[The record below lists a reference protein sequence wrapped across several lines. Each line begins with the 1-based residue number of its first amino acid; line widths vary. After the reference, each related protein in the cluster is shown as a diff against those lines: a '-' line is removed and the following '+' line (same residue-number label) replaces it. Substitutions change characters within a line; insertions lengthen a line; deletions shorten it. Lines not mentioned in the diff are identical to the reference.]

1 MSFRKEIKFK
11 LSKSDLYIYKNSLIK
26 KGMKHLYPK
35 RKINSIYFD
44 TQNLKMFHESEE
56 GVLPRKKIRFR
67 WYANQSICNKEIKIS
82 SIEGRYKI
90 ICPKNLLNVS
100 SLKFHRFFEK
110 DYGMLTPKLNISYKR
125 EYFLYK
131 DLRITFDTDIEY
143 ENIKSISSLKFKD
156 DEFVVEVK
164 TDKST
169 SEDYIEKF
177 INIQTSRFSKYCRG
191 IYLINK

>member
-1 MSFRKEIKFK
+1 
-11 LSKSDLYIYKNSLIK
+11 
-26 KGMKHLYPK
+26 MKHLYPK
-35 RKINSIYFD
+35 RKINSVYFD

-56 GVLPRKKIRFR
+56 SFTKKKIRFR
-67 WYANQSICNKEIKIS
+67 WYANHSICKKEIKIS

-90 ICPKNLLNVS
+90 ICPKNSMNVS
-100 SLKFHRFFEK
+100 SLQFHRFFEK
-110 DYGMLTPKLNISYKR
+110 DYGMLTPRLNISYKR

-131 DLRITFDTDIEY
+131 NLRITFDTDIKY

-191 IYLINK
+191 IYLIYK